1 MLGPSHRSATGF
13 CTVSPL
19 NTHRTD
25 SFTSSNLFYS
35 RKRAASSLQTDSSL
49 HTDREEMSTNFC

>member
-1 MLGPSHRSATGF
+1 MLGPSHRDFVLSL
-13 CTVSPL
+13 PL

-25 SFTSSNLFYS
+25 SFTSSNLFCS

-49 HTDREEMSTNFC
+49 HTYREEMTTNFC